1 MRRAITGIIAAAG
14 LACAAAW
21 RPGMAAEGD
30 EAPSARAVLARV
42 DDDAAQPDRASPDPL
57 SAAEA
62 VLWERLRERGR
73 PDELEAFLVLFP
85 QSRFA
90 AGARRRRD
98 ELAAEAR
105 QQPARPEEVPPPQPP
120 RRQEP
125 VPPKLSA
132 AAAAAAV
139 APDCGLLAGAADATS
154 ITLAGVLRRGQE
166 RMVQSM
172 LDAFGVPAEAVRMR
186 IDPFEGPYCGALS
199 AVVLNTIVPAPDA
212 PPRVSLLGARPLPEG
227 ELLRLRVEMPEWPA
241 HLGVFYLAVSGEAAS
256 LVVEPQPRPA
266 GASVVLE
273 NPRWK
278 VAAPFGTDLLLVIA
292 SEAPLFERR
301 RPTVEKLEDF
311 TPALAAALQ
320 RARRA
325 AARVA
330 ARAVVVETAAR

>member
-1 MRRAITGIIAAAG
+1 MRRAITGIIAAAA

-21 RPGMAAEGD
+21 RPGVAAAGD
-30 EAPSARAVLARV
+30 EAPSMRAVLARV
-42 DDDAAQPDRASPDPL
+42 DEDAAQPDRASPDPL
-57 SAAEA
+57 SAAEFA
-62 VLWERLRERGR
+62 LWERLRERGR
-73 PDELEAFLVLFP
+73 PDEIEAFLVLFP

-90 AGARRRRD
+90 AEARRRRD
-98 ELAAEAR
+98 ELATEAR
-105 QQPARPEEVPPPQPP
+105 QQPARPEEVPPQPP
-120 RRQEP
+120 RRQES

-132 AAAAAAV
+132 AAGAAAV
-139 APDCGLLAGAADATS
+139 APDCGLLAGTADATS

-186 IDPFEGPYCGALS
+186 LDPFDGPYCGALS